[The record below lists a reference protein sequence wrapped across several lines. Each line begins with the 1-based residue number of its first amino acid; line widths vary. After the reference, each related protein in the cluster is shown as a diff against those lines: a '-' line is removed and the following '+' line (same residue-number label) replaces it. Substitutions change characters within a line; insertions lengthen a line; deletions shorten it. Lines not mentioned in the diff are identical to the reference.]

1 MLFKHFEEN
10 GINPTDLKVIGAL
23 ALQGLNNE
31 YVFGTDDIEDE
42 LVSALSMSIEQ
53 LVPKLGTVSEDLE
66 RALFVFG
73 MYDRIYSLSC
83 KNQLSGIAIDS
94 WSATIRPLLEQSLR
108 IPIEEERIKQGIVSI
123 SSIDDKT
130 SQLVQSQY
138 EVNPYPRWLTIP
150 ALMKTSIRHHLKLLF
165 PHFVAPDFLDGP
177 LRVLVAGCGTGRHPI
192 EAAIFYENV
201 EITAVD
207 ISKSSLAYAI
217 RMARKYGVKNV
228 TFLQGDI
235 LELAKLNKKF
245 HVIECTGV
253 LHHMKDPIAGW
264 KVLTGLL
271 EKNGLMTIGLYSKLA
286 RKKIVDVREIIKEE
300 KLASD
305 SKSIRKLRTRIL
317 NHEFGEFIYQNSAS
331 SDFYSVSGCRDLL
344 FHFQEHQF
352 TIPQIDNILHELAL
366 EFIGFEFLSFESENN
381 NAKDLYLAQ
390 FPEDPNTTNLLLW
403 SQFENMRPNTFR
415 KMYNFWCQNKK

>member
-1 MLFKHFEEN
+1 MQRHQLFNNAILRRTRFLFGILYIKYYFPAVEQLADPTSARIALIENIQNIVPRSYNLQQDEELKKCFLMENVDHQALTNFAIHHLKLKHNIQSSDKYDDSHILAIIKKITSDDLFLLCLEKTFITDADLELLMTKVRRAMLFKHFEEN

-207 ISKSSLAYAI
+207 ISKSSLA
-217 RMARKYGVKNV
+217 
-228 TFLQGDI
+228 
-235 LELAKLNKKF
+235 
-245 HVIECTGV
+245 
-253 LHHMKDPIAGW
+253 
-264 KVLTGLL
+264 
-271 EKNGLMTIGLYSKLA
+271 
-286 RKKIVDVREIIKEE
+286 
-300 KLASD
+300 
-305 SKSIRKLRTRIL
+305 
-317 NHEFGEFIYQNSAS
+317 
-331 SDFYSVSGCRDLL
+331 
-344 FHFQEHQF
+344 
-352 TIPQIDNILHELAL
+352 
-366 EFIGFEFLSFESENN
+366 
-381 NAKDLYLAQ
+381 
-390 FPEDPNTTNLLLW
+390 
-403 SQFENMRPNTFR
+403 
-415 KMYNFWCQNKK
+415 